1 MFSSL
6 TSNKYVEVVSESKG
20 TTLTYM
26 SHIKYLEKSFELAA
40 PNLRVNG
47 RNLEDYAEN
56 DQGKLAS
63 SGFDFTQAL
72 IVA

>member
-1 MFSSL
+1 ML
-6 TSNKYVEVVSESKG
+6 KIVSDSKG
-20 TTLTYM
+20 TTLIYM

-63 SGFDFTQAL
+63 SVFDFIQVL

>member
-1 MFSSL
+1 ML
-6 TSNKYVEVVSESKG
+6 KVVSDSKG
-20 TTLTYM
+20 STLICM
-26 SHIKYLEKSFELAA
+26 SYIKYLEKSFELAA

-56 DQGKLAS
+56 DQGKFI
-63 SGFDFTQAL
+63 GFRLNIQVL